1 MLMRIPRKLAWTL
14 AGIGIVAA
22 FAVLAVASTVIVDE
36 TQFVFITEFGR
47 VVTVYGDEPGEAGLH
62 AKWPWQQ
69 TVSIDRRLHVF
80 DPPTREV
87 ITGDKRNLEVA
98 SYVVWRVS
106 NPVRYLQSATS
117 TEAAEGRLNERI
129 VAALSDAIGRSNL
142 SALASVDPK
151 VWRLDAITTDVLEA
165 VGPLAEKELGVEVVD
180 VRLRRFNHPVEVRPA
195 VFELIRSERKQVA
208 SALRA
213 RGEAAYQTITS
224 QADRERDAIL
234 AQADADAERLRGQ
247 ADAEVARLTN
257 EAHAR
262 DPKFAEFLRTLDAYK
277 AILDDKSTVILSSSS
292 PLLKLLSQGPSD
304 ELMAEPT
311 SKPTER
317 KP

>member
-1 MLMRIPRKLAWTL
+1 M
-14 AGIGIVAA
+14 VAL
-22 FAVLAVASTVIVDE
+22 VVASTVIVDE

-47 VVTVYGDEPGEAGLH
+47 VVTVYGDEPGESGLH
-62 AKWPWQQ
+62 VKWPWRQA
-69 TVSIDRRLHVF
+69 VSIDRRLHVF
-80 DPPTREV
+80 DPPTREM

-106 NPVRYLQSATS
+106 NPVRYFQSATS

-129 VAALSDAIGRSNL
+129 VAALSEAIGRSNL

-151 VWRLDAITTDVLEA
+151 IWRLDAITADVLEA
-165 VGPLAEKELGVEVVD
+165 VGPLAEEELGVEVVD

-195 VFELIRSERKQVA
+195 VFELIRSERMQVA

-224 QADRERDAIL
+224 QADRERDGIL
-234 AQADADAERLRGQ
+234 AQADAEAERLRGQ

-292 PLLKLLSQGPSD
+292 PILKLLSQGPSE
-304 ELMAEPT
+304 ELMAEPAT
-311 SKPTER
+311 KPTEH